1 MLLLPRWDG
10 EVGDEEEE
18 GLGQQRGGLVDLYED
33 GADDARQGRSVHGVG
48 GNFFIKT
55 EITDPGPGGAV
66 ELMEHI
72 HGIKRSRWSHC
83 GLPSFKAS
91 ALLGLIFG

>member
-33 GADDARQGRSVHGVG
+33 GADDTRQGRSVHGVG
-48 GNFFIKT
+48 GHFFFKT

-66 ELMEHI
+66 ELMDTYMVLREVDGAI
-72 HGIKRSRWSHC
+72 VDYR
-83 GLPSFKAS
+83 
-91 ALLGLIFG
+91 LLKPQHYWG

>member
-1 MLLLPRWDG
+1 M
-10 EVGDEEEE
+10 
-18 GLGQQRGGLVDLYED
+18 DLYED

-48 GNFFIKT
+48 GHFFFKT

-72 HGIKRSRWSHC
+72 HGIKRS
-83 GLPSFKAS
+83 
-91 ALLGLIFG
+91 